1 MFLIPDGT
9 AIVQLV
15 NFAIFFAILNV
26 LFLRPVG
33 KAIRERRD
41 YINGVTNDY
50 DRYRAETASLK
61 MQAESVRAQARREGE
76 QLLAKARGDG
86 SNQAAEIAAQFA
98 TVSSQTVEEA
108 RRTVAD
114 EMEAARAR
122 QENAAREL
130 ADLMLA
136 RAVPEAAK

>member
-1 MFLIPDGT
+1 M
-9 AIVQLV
+9 
-15 NFAIFFAILNV
+15 

-33 KAIRERRD
+33 KAIRERRA
-41 YINGVTNDY
+41 YINSVTNDY

-76 QLLAKARGDG
+76 QLLAKARGDA

-98 TVSSQTVEEA
+98 ATASQTVEDA
-108 RRTVAD
+108 HRTVAG
-114 EMEAARAR
+114 EMEAARAP
-122 QENAAREL
+122 QEKAAREL